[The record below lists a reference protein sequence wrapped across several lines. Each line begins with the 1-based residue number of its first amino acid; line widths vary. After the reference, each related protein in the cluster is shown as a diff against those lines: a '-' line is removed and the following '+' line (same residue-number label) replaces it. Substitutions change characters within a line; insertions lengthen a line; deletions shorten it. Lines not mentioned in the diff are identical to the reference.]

1 MSRFHASRLPAATTA
16 LVHVAL
22 GGFNISLCG
31 VASATRGGG
40 RLRGKARH
48 ELESSSANLTATAFD
63 LVVIDDKKKQGYDS
77 RGSSD
82 SMSIVTSLEQADAA
96 SFLELNAEKK
106 ENAKAQKLEMKHTAN
121 REEGDQVRQGQNGA
135 IDWSSPGVVW
145 LNDVNPMTPND
156 VIEPWLGEH
165 LPGVSIDPQLNF
177 TIWDDCKQV
186 DQDCTVTTTPPPGGQ
201 PPATQNA
208 TKGRCAAYYGYMT
221 NSEHGESGKKY
232 DVTPEQHGELWCAG
246 LPNSV
251 LAPGEKQKPAVA
263 NLPKE
268 PDAPQKEEEQD
279 QGDPMDMEGQN
290 GSTPEDVIG
299 PWLHADKKATKID
312 PAFKFTAWDYCKQL
326 GQTCTCNTTM
336 TTPPSGYDGVTPPAT
351 TPPDAVRGKCVVY
364 AGYHTNGGRP
374 TAQIHGNIFC
384 EKNVATDAL
393 LAAEGTKQKD
403 EGKTRS
409 ADGNGKTDAN
419 DKADD
424 KKGESD
430 ALLAAEGTKQK
441 DEGKTRSADG
451 NGKTDANDKADD
463 KKGESDALLAAEGT
477 KQKDEGKTPNANG
490 IGKPDA
496 KEKADDK
503 KGAATRVGI
512 SVVALLLPM
521 GLTAA
526 AILQ

>member
-77 RGSSD
+77 REHD
-82 SMSIVTSLEQADAA
+82 VT
-96 SFLELNAEKK
+96 
-106 ENAKAQKLEMKHTAN
+106 
-121 REEGDQVRQGQNGA
+121 
-135 IDWSSPGVVW
+135 P
-145 LNDVNPMTPND
+145 
-156 VIEPWLGEH
+156 
-165 LPGVSIDPQLNF
+165 
-177 TIWDDCKQV
+177 
-186 DQDCTVTTTPPPGGQ
+186 
-201 PPATQNA
+201 
-208 TKGRCAAYYGYMT
+208 
-221 NSEHGESGKKY
+221 GKKY

-299 PWLHADKKATKID
+299 PWLHADKEATKID
-312 PAFKFTAWDYCKQL
+312 PAFKFTVWDYCKQL

-409 ADGNGKTDAN
+409 ADGNGKTDA
-419 DKADD
+419 K
-424 KKGESD
+424 
-430 ALLAAEGTKQK
+430 
-441 DEGKTRSADG
+441 
-451 NGKTDANDKADD
+451 DKADD

>member
-40 RLRGKARH
+40 GLRGKARH
-48 ELESSSANLTATAFD
+48 ELESSNSNLSLTAFD

-165 LPGVSIDPQLNF
+165 LPGVSLDPQLSW

-221 NSEHGESGKKY
+221 NSEHDVTPGKKY

-299 PWLHADKKATKID
+299 PWLHADKEATKID
-312 PAFKFTAWDYCKQL
+312 PAFKFTVWDYCKQL

-374 TAQIHGNIFC
+374 TAQIHGNMFC

-393 LAAEGTKQKD
+393 LAAEGTKQND

-430 ALLAAEGTKQK
+430 ALLAEEGTKQK
-441 DEGKTRSADG
+441 
-451 NGKTDANDKADD
+451 
-463 KKGESDALLAAEGT
+463 GEE
-477 KQKDEGKTPNANG
+477 KTPNANG

>member
-40 RLRGKARH
+40 GLRGKARH
-48 ELESSSANLTATAFD
+48 ELESSSANLTATLTAFD
-63 LVVIDDKKKQGYDS
+63 LVVIDDKKKQGHDS
-77 RGSSD
+77 R
-82 SMSIVTSLEQADAA
+82 
-96 SFLELNAEKK
+96 
-106 ENAKAQKLEMKHTAN
+106 
-121 REEGDQVRQGQNGA
+121 
-135 IDWSSPGVVW
+135 
-145 LNDVNPMTPND
+145 
-156 VIEPWLGEH
+156 
-165 LPGVSIDPQLNF
+165 
-177 TIWDDCKQV
+177 
-186 DQDCTVTTTPPPGGQ
+186 
-201 PPATQNA
+201 
-208 TKGRCAAYYGYMT
+208 
-221 NSEHGESGKKY
+221 EHGESGKKY
-232 DVTPEQHGELWCAG
+232 DVTPEQHGELWCVG

-251 LAPGEKQKPAVA
+251 LAPGDKQKPAVA

-268 PDAPQKEEEQD
+268 PDAPQKEEEKD
-279 QGDPMDMEGQN
+279 QGDPMEGQN

-326 GQTCTCNTTM
+326 GQTCTCNTTG

-364 AGYHTNGGRP
+364 AGCNTNGENPQGEYRP
-374 TAQIHGNIFC
+374 TAQIHGNMFC

-393 LAAEGTKQKD
+393 LAAEGTKQND

-430 ALLAAEGTKQK
+430 ALLAEEGTKQK
-441 DEGKTRSADG
+441 
-451 NGKTDANDKADD
+451 
-463 KKGESDALLAAEGT
+463 GEE
-477 KQKDEGKTPNANG
+477 KTPNANG